1 MKMNYVAPELEILEV
16 LVETGFAASETGSE
30 GDFDMG
36 GIGD

>member
-16 LVETGFAASETGSE
+16 LVETGFAGSVTGSE